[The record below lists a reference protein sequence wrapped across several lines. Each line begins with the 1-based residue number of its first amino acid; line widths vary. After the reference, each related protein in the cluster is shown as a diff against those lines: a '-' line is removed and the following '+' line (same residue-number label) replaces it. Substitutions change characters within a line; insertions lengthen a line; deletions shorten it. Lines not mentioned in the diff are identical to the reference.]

1 MEIEESME
9 IEEREEVEQ
18 RGNIFQRLITDV
30 ILFQIPKLDANQY
43 KNISLNFTDKL
54 IFIERNKE
62 CKTSDDYIPCLFY
75 KRKTSSNYLIYFHG
89 NSENVF
95 QIENY
100 GLDFRSYLDMNI
112 IMVEYPGYFIKSN
125 NNPDSNI
132 IFKNSLIVY
141 DWIKSTFNALDENI
155 FVCGRS
161 LGTSPA
167 IYLSHFRKPKAL
179 FLISAFTSMKSVAS
193 EITFISLESFVEPI
207 FQSINYIVNVKC
219 PILLIHGMQDK
230 LIRYTQSQILYDT
243 IKGKNKNSDLILIPN
258 MTHNDYNLKEDII
271 DRIKKFC
278 NEKNL
283 LNNDNIINDNII
295 NNNINNDN
303 IINENIINNIKI
315 SDNIIND
322 NIINDNENYK
332 DLEKKKIN
340 NGKEQKKEKE
350 NERNKKAFEELKER
364 NLHKI
369 PLAISR
375 IIDLFI
381 FELEKFDI
389 RKSEIFDLENAS
401 VLKGLFKE
409 KIAIINGSK
418 ISIYNDRIYLD
429 YEINLAD
436 IKNHDVKISSIYQ
449 IKNGNIICS
458 TKEGDIFIIKLNK
471 KEYEIIKTITM
482 KEEIFKIDDF
492 FDDNI
497 ILLSKNYLKI
507 YDSTFSKEIYSL
519 DNDNTFDNFC
529 LFSNNILVLKRQKF
543 IQLYE
548 YNKNLNNN
556 LSKIKEKE
564 LNLKTSDNIMIGTD
578 KYLIISDLGKLLFLE
593 NDKCFETEE
602 RLLSDKFE
610 EITFISKIH
619 DEFLLAS
626 TDKGSILQINGKKE
640 IFKKNIINMKI
651 KSVLMIDCETLII
664 SGNNK
669 IIILSSEEKEE
680 SNNKKNNE
688 KCLIY

>member
-18 RGNIFQRLITDV
+18 GGNIFQKLITDV
-30 ILFQIPKLDANQY
+30 ILFQNPKLDANQY

-141 DWIKSTFNALDENI
+141 DWIKSTFNASDENI

-167 IYLSHFRKPKAL
+167 IYLSNFRKPKAL
-179 FLISAFTSMKSVAS
+179 FLISAFTSIKSIAS
-193 EITFISLESFVEPI
+193 EITFISLKSFVEPI

-219 PILLIHGMQDK
+219 PILLIHGTKDD
-230 LIRYTQSQILYDT
+230 LISYQHSVTLYNLV
-243 IKGKNKNSDLILIPN
+243 KNINKDNELILIPN

-278 NEKNL
+278 EYRNLINNKN
-283 LNNDNIINDNII
+283 NND
-295 NNNINNDN
+295 
-303 IINENIINNIKI
+303 E
-315 SDNIIND
+315 
-322 NIINDNENYK
+322 
-332 DLEKKKIN
+332 KIN
-340 NGKEQKKEKE
+340 YND
-350 NERNKKAFEELKER
+350 
-364 NLHKI
+364 LHKI
-369 PLAISR
+369 PEKILN
-375 IIDLFI
+375 FI
-381 FELEKFDI
+381 ETSAFELEKFDI

-564 LNLKTSDNIMIGTD
+564 LNLKTSDNIMIGTN

-593 NDKCFETEE
+593 NDKSFEPEE

-640 IFKKNIINMKI
+640 IFKKNIINTEI
-651 KSVLMIDCETLII
+651 KSVLMIDCETIII